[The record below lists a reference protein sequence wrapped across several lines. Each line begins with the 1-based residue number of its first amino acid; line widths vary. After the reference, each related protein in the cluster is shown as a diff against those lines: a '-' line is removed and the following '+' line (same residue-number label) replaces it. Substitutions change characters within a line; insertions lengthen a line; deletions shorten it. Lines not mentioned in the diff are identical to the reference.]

1 MLVTFRTKAYAS
13 ITMFGDV
20 AKTLIKLMGHSGAIP
35 GALMPEDIPAALQR
49 LQAAVQEQAGEPL
62 EPAPGARTAPTPEAS
77 KTTREAGDGPA
88 VSLAQRARPLI
99 ELLSAAAA
107 EGDYVMWDS

>member
-1 MLVTFRTKAYAS
+1 MLVTFKTKAHAS

-35 GALMPEDIPAALQR
+35 GALMAEDIPAALER
-49 LQAAVQEQAGEPL
+49 LQAAVAEQPDAPL
-62 EPAPGARTAPTPEAS
+62 EPATGRTQ
-77 KTTREAGDGPA
+77 TRAAGEERA
-88 VSLAQRARPLI
+88 VSLAHRARPLI

-107 EGDYVMWDS
+107 DGEYVMWDQ